1 MLEIELVV
9 LTIAEGKLRLLA
21 SSRGLPACTL
31 GRAEPLD
38 RAAQR
43 LLREEVSADHLYL
56 EQLYTFVLRG
66 GRVVVGYLALV
77 RNAQIK
83 RTGAIQAKS
92 ASRFTGAIQAKS
104 ASRFTG
110 AIQAKSASRFTGA
123 AWHEPLPRLPNGQHA
138 VAEYGLT
145 RLRNKITYT
154 NLAFAFLPD
163 RFTLSELQN
172 TYEVVQERSLDKRNF
187 RKRILTMGILT
198 ADGVVR
204 RGGRPACLY
213 RFTGPREVAFWP
225 SFAPTGKQKSNRR

>member
-1 MLEIELVV
+1 MLEIQLVV

-21 SSRGLPACTL
+21 SPRGLPARML
-31 GRAEPLD
+31 SRAEPLD

-43 LLREEVSADHLYL
+43 LLRQEVSADHLYL
-56 EQLYTFVLRG
+56 EQLYTFAPRG
-66 GRVVVGYLALV
+66 GRVVVAYLALV
-77 RNAQIK
+77 RNARIK
-83 RTGAIQAKS
+83 REGS
-92 ASRFTGAIQAKS
+92 E
-104 ASRFTG
+104 
-110 AIQAKSASRFTGA
+110 
-123 AWHEPLPRLPNGQHA
+123 WHEPLPNLRHGQRT

-198 ADGVVR
+198 ADGVAR

-225 SFAPTGKQKSNRR
+225 SFAPSTNTESNRR

>member
-9 LTIAEGKLRLLA
+9 LTIAEGQLRLLA
-21 SSRGLPACTL
+21 SPAGLPARKL
-31 GRAEPLD
+31 RQAEPLD

-66 GRVVVGYLALV
+66 GRVVVAYLALV
-77 RNAQIK
+77 RNARLK
-83 RTGAIQAKS
+83 RLN
-92 ASRFTGAIQAKS
+92 SR
-104 ASRFTG
+104 
-110 AIQAKSASRFTGA
+110 
-123 AWHEPLPRLPNGQHA
+123 WCEPLPVLPNGQRA

-172 TYEVVQERSLDKRNF
+172 TYEVVQGRTLDKRNF
-187 RKRILTMGILT
+187 RKRILTMGILS
-198 ADGVVR
+198 ADGVAR

-225 SFAPTGKQKSNRR
+225 TFAPSGR

>member
-9 LTIAEGKLRLLA
+9 LTIAEGKLRLLV
-21 SSRGLPACTL
+21 SSRGLPSRTL
-31 GRAEPLD
+31 ARAEPLD

-56 EQLYTFVLRG
+56 EQLYTFAPRR

-77 RNAQIK
+77 RNA
-83 RTGAIQAKS
+83 RTKGAGS
-92 ASRFTGAIQAKS
+92 
-104 ASRFTG
+104 
-110 AIQAKSASRFTGA
+110 
-123 AWHEPLPRLPNGQHA
+123 AWHEPLPKLRNGQHT
-138 VAEYGLT
+138 VAEYGLA
-145 RLRNKITYT
+145 RLRNKITYS
-154 NLAFAFLPD
+154 NLAFAFLPE

-172 TYEVVQERSLDKRNF
+172 TYEVVLERALDKRNF

-198 ADGVVR
+198 ADGVAR

-225 SFAPTGKQKSNRR
+225 SFAPTGR

>member
-1 MLEIELVV
+1 M
-9 LTIAEGKLRLLA
+9 
-21 SSRGLPACTL
+21 
-31 GRAEPLD
+31 
-38 RAAQR
+38 
-43 LLREEVSADHLYL
+43 
-56 EQLYTFVLRG
+56 
-66 GRVVVGYLALV
+66 

-83 RTGAIQAKS
+83 RTG
-92 ASRFTGAIQAKS
+92 G
-104 ASRFTG
+104 
-110 AIQAKSASRFTGA
+110 

-198 ADGVVR
+198 ADGVAR

-225 SFAPTGKQKSNRR
+225 SFAPSGR